1 MARFKF
7 KKRDSTSAA
16 RRLTGESRDPYL
28 KPGTKFFKPAD
39 GANTVRFMPPTWDDA
54 EHYGLDLYM
63 HYQVGPD
70 NISYLCPRR
79 MKNEVC
85 PICEEMQRATESGD
99 DEYAKT
105 LYPRRRVLA
114 FIVDVKAPK
123 DGVKAWPMPYKKVD
137 QQIVIQSTDPETS
150 EYFAVDDPE
159 EGFNVVVTKSGS
171 GLTTDYTVNISR
183 HATEFKMTDEI
194 YEYLMANPLPDILTF
209 YDYDHIAK
217 AFGSSSSDAESNQAE
232 DEKEAEPTKASLRR
246 KAKTTEAPTT
256 FEEILALTSEQ
267 LDKVCEEHTQLD
279 LSTLSSDEE
288 VQEALAFELYITV
301 PEDEKKEEE
310 KAPEKSQVENKR
322 DSSKAS
328 SFKEKM
334 TKLKQQR
341 G

>member
-7 KKRDSTSAA
+7 KKRDASSAA
-16 RRLTGESRDPYL
+16 RRLSGESRDPYL
-28 KPGTKFFKPAD
+28 KPGTKFFKCAD

-54 EHYGLDLYM
+54 EHYGIDLYM

-79 MKNEVC
+79 MKNEDC

-99 DEYAKT
+99 EEYAKT

-114 FIVDVKAPK
+114 FIVDVKTPK
-123 DGVKAWPMPYKKVD
+123 EGVKAWSMPYKKVD

-159 EGFNVVVTKSGS
+159 NGFNVVVTKSGS
-171 GLTTDYTVNISR
+171 GLTTDYSVNISR
-183 HATEFKMTDEI
+183 HATEFKMTEDI
-194 YEYLMANPLPDILTF
+194 YDYLMENPLPDILTF
-209 YDYDHIAK
+209 YDYEHIEK
-217 AFGSSSSDAESNQAE
+217 AFGTTHEAEHDDAAK
-232 DEKEAEPTKASLRR
+232 KETEPTKASLRR

-310 KAPEKSQVENKR
+310 KAPEKKQSEEERV
-322 DSSKAS
+322 SSKAE

-334 TKLKQQR
+334 ARLKKQR